1 MVFNHYIFL
10 ITSISQILHTQT
22 PYRYIH
28 IVGIIGRLCVENQGS
43 ECCASVKFEMLQSTA
58 LPTVT
63 GAGES

>member
-1 MVFNHYIFL
+1 MI
-10 ITSISQILHTQT
+10 ISLLNMIHTQT